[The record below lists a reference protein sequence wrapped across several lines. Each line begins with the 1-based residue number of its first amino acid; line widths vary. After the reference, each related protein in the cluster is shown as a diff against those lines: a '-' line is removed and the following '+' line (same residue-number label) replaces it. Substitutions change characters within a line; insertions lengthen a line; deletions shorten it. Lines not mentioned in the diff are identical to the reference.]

1 MLSREQEKAK
11 MERNSMMQWITV
23 SRRDDDSHSPID
35 RLIVERRGSVSL
47 VSQLFSSIIVIDR
60 TFSSGDADQKE
71 GTNGRASRSEIVNET
86 RP

>member
-1 MLSREQEKAK
+1 MKLDDAMNHSQQTVNDDG
-11 MERNSMMQWITV
+11 RN
-23 SRRDDDSHSPID
+23 DDSHSSID
-35 RLIVERRGSVSL
+35 RLIVERRGSASL

-60 TFSSGDADQKE
+60 TFSPGDADRKE